1 MNDLDRTELFLAEG
15 MRALNL
21 ESTISTEHES
31 DTEAWVNLDNLG
43 ISVFVDAEGGRRR
56 SIKGEIKVTEWQVYT
71 VQTVSATRHE
81 PEDVDLN
88 FRRSFTNI
96 QDAIAEIFALVTRDT
111 ILGMLET
118 VKIGR

>member
-21 ESTISTEHES
+21 TSTISTEHES

-118 VKIGR
+118 VEIGR